1 MYGYSSPD
9 TDVEIRPRRLT
20 LALLAVLSLVMLAI
34 VAASAS
40 AKPPTGDFTVSPNP
54 PNEDQ
59 AATFACN
66 PCPDGADVAWDFD
79 GNLDFTDARGT
90 TAQHT
95 FGNGGLVTV
104 RMRLTKHGEEGFA
117 AHDFTVNAAPIVDF
131 DSSPDSPLPNQ
142 DVLFSVTANTE
153 PGVALKWDFGDGST
167 SNQPGPR
174 HRYAGPGQYA
184 VQLTA
189 TDAGGLKGTQ
199 TRRVIVQD
207 PSGPAAALSFAPM
220 VPLVGQVV
228 TFTDTSTPSSGQLIT
243 SREWDLDNDG
253 DFDDS
258 PVGWSFGAPGNH
270 VVSLL
275 VTQSN
280 DKLALKRLN
289 IRVNAAPTAAFVW
302 SPLTPVAGQAI
313 NLVSI
318 SSDSEGVLSGQAWDL
333 DGDGQYDDASGSAVS
348 RAFPSAGIYEVG
360 LRVRDSD
367 GIVRTIRQAVTVSA
381 APILQQRTSGP
392 LRFIAPFPVIRLAG
406 DFLSRGAF
414 VRLLVVRAPRGA
426 LIRVRC
432 EGTRCPVKAARRK
445 STHGSVRF
453 AQFERRLRAG
463 IRLEIFVRQPG
474 RIGKYTRFLVRA
486 GQPPKRVDRCLF
498 PGVQRPKACP

>member
-1 MYGYSSPD
+1 LYGYSSPD

-59 AATFACN
+59 AATFACD
-66 PCPDGADVAWDFD
+66 PCPEGADVAWDFD

-95 FGNGGLVTV
+95 FGDAGPVTV
-104 RMRLTKHGEEGFA
+104 TMRLTKDREVGSV
-117 AHDFTVNAAPIVDF
+117 AHDFTVNAPPVVDF

-153 PGVALKWDFGDGST
+153 PGVALEWDFGDGRT
-167 SNQPGPR
+167 SSQSGPR
-174 HRYAGPGQYA
+174 HSYANPGQYA

-199 TRRVIVQD
+199 TRQVIVQD

-228 TFTDTSTPSSGQLIT
+228 TFTDTSTPSSGQSIT

-280 DKLALKRLN
+280 DKPALKRLN

-302 SPLTPVAGQAI
+302 SPLMPVARQAI

-318 SSDSEGVLSGQAWDL
+318 SGDSEGVLSGQAWDL

-348 RAFPSAGIYEVG
+348 RAFPSAGNYAVG
-360 LRVRDSD
+360 LQVTDSD
-367 GIVRTIRQAVTVSA
+367 GVVRTIRRVVTVSA
-381 APILQQRTSGP
+381 AAIVPAASV
-392 LRFIAPFPVIRLAG
+392 RFMAPFPVVRLAG
-406 DFLSRGAF
+406 KVLPRGAL
-414 VRLLVVRAPRGA
+414 VRLLVVRAPRGS
-426 LIRVRC
+426 LIRVKC
-432 EGTRCPVKAARRK
+432 GEKGCPVRAVRRT
-445 STHGSVRF
+445 SGGRGVRF

-463 IRLEIFVRQPG
+463 ISLELFIRKPG
-474 RIGKYTRFLVRA
+474 MIGKYTRFRIRA
-486 GQPPKRVDRCLF
+486 GAPPKRVDLCLF
-498 PGVQRPKACP
+498 PSRRAPRRCP

>member
-1 MYGYSSPD
+1 MF
-9 TDVEIRPRRLT
+9 
-20 LALLAVLSLVMLAI
+20 AI

-59 AATFACN
+59 AATFACD
-66 PCPDGADVAWDFD
+66 PCPEGADVAWDFD

-95 FGNGGLVTV
+95 FGDGGLVTV

-167 SNQPGPR
+167 STQPGPR
-174 HRYAGPGQYA
+174 HRYAGPGRYA

-199 TRRVIVQD
+199 TRQVIVQD

-280 DKLALKRLN
+280 DKPALKRLN

-333 DGDGQYDDASGSAVS
+333 DGDGQFDDASGSAVS
-348 RAFPSAGIYEVG
+348 RAFPSAGIYDIG
-360 LRVRDSD
+360 LRVTDSD
-367 GIVRTIRQAVTVSA
+367 GLVRTIRRAVTVSA
-381 APILQQRTSGP
+381 APILPAANSGRAAFHRSVP
-392 LRFIAPFPVIRLAG
+392 GHQAGWGLPVARC
-406 DFLSRGAF
+406 
-414 VRLLVVRAPRGA
+414 VRA
-426 LIRVRC
+426 
-432 EGTRCPVKAARRK
+432 AARRARP
-445 STHGSVRF
+445 TRRAHPGAVRGD
-453 AQFERRLRAG
+453 RLSRQGRAPQEHA
-463 IRLEIFVRQPG
+463 RECALCA
-474 RIGKYTRFLVRA
+474 VRA
-486 GQPPKRVDRCLF
+486 ETAGGDPSRDLCSPAGEDRQVHAL
-498 PGVQRPKACP
+498 PGARRGASEARRPLPVPRGPAT

>member
-1 MYGYSSPD
+1 
-9 TDVEIRPRRLT
+9 
-20 LALLAVLSLVMLAI
+20 

-66 PCPDGADVAWDFD
+66 PCPEGADVAWDFD

-95 FGNGGLVTV
+95 FGDGGLVTV

-117 AHDFTVNAAPIVDF
+117 AHDFTVNVAPIVDF

-167 SNQPGPR
+167 STQPGPR

-199 TRRVIVQD
+199 TRQVIVHD

-228 TFTDTSTPSSGQLIT
+228 TFTDTSTPSSGQLIV

-275 VTQSN
+275 VNQSN
-280 DKLALKRLN
+280 DKPALKRLN
-289 IRVNAAPTAAFVW
+289 IRVNAAPTAAFTW
-302 SPLTPVAGQAI
+302 SPLAPVGNQPVDLISTATDLEG
-313 NLVSI
+313 LVAQS
-318 SSDSEGVLSGQAWDL
+318 WDL
-333 DGDGQYDDASGSAVS
+333 DGDGQFDDASGPTV
-348 RAFPSAGIYEVG
+348 RHVFRSAGTYDVG
-360 LRVRDSD
+360 QQVTDSD
-367 GIVRTIRQAVTVSA
+367 GVTRTMRRALTVAAAVRPAQVE
-381 APILQQRTSGP
+381 P
-392 LRFIAPFPVIRLAG
+392 RFITPFPVVRLAG
-406 DFLSRGAF
+406 KVLPHGARIQ
-414 VRLLVVRAPRGA
+414 VLAVRAPRRA
-426 LIRVRC
+426 VIQVRC
-432 EGTRCPVKAARRK
+432 VGKGCPM
-445 STHGSVRF
+445 GSVRRTSRGRTVRF
-453 AQFERRLRAG
+453 PEFERKLRAG
-463 IRLEIFVRQPG
+463 IRLKLFVRQQN
-474 RIGKYTRFLVRA
+474 RIGKYTSFLIRA
-486 GQPPKRVDRCLF
+486 GARPKRADLCLF
-498 PGVQRPKACP
+498 PTRRSPGRCP